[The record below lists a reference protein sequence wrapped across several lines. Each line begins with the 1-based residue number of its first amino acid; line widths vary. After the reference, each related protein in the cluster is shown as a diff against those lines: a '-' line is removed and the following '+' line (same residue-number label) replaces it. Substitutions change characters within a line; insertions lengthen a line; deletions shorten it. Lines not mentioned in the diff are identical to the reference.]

1 MPSAWSDSSKSR
13 LLCSCPFPSHNTC
26 VSIAITHPKYPR
38 GSLAPPSVAIHKAD
52 PIFKCV
58 VRFA

>member
-1 MPSAWSDSSKSR
+1 MFSARSDSSKSG
-13 LLCSCPFPSHNTC
+13 LLCACPFASHNTL
-26 VSIAITHPKYPR
+26 VSVAITHPKYPR
-38 GSLAPPSVAIHKAD
+38 GPLAPPSVAIHKAD